1 MLLQKDGYTTLYFHF
16 KHVLKHSI
24 IAIFS
29 LSFRCDFRTRKSAFR
44 KSFNVPMKL
53 NDEEMTPVTK
63 RKYTGLPTNLDLHT
77 LQ

>member
-1 MLLQKDGYTTLYFHF
+1 
-16 KHVLKHSI
+16 
-24 IAIFS
+24 
-29 LSFRCDFRTRKSAFR
+29 
-44 KSFNVPMKL
+44 MKL